1 MLDVGI
7 EQENHV
13 GFVVAGVE
21 SGLRFRI
28 LAINEMSC
36 SGPRKATE
44 EATQGADGESCKN
57 KDSGACPISKLVN
70 TAETIANQGVPDAVH
85 RYHTYLESNKNA
97 PGF

>member
-1 MLDVGI
+1 M
-7 EQENHV
+7 
-13 GFVVAGVE
+13 VAGVE

-85 RYHTYLESNKNA
+85 RHHTYFRVKQERSRFLVHA
-97 PGF
+97 